1 MVGDD
6 PLFAEVRAIVE
17 KIAAPRIP
25 SQVGWDTRL
34 TEDFWL
40 DSVEMLEVVIACETK
55 LGVAFDERSDFDGDA
70 LATLGS
76 LTELIRSKLDSQKQA
91 Q

>member
-1 MVGDD
+1 VVGDD

-17 KIAAPRIP
+17 KFASPRIP

-40 DSVEMLEVVIACETK
+40 DSVEMLEIVILCETT
-55 LGVAFDERSDFDGDA
+55 LGVAFDERSDFDGEA
-70 LATLGS
+70 LSTLGS
-76 LTELIRSKLDSQKQA
+76 LTALIRSKLDAQKQA

>member
-1 MVGDD
+1 MVADD
-6 PLFAEVRAIVE
+6 LLFAEVRAIVE

-40 DSVEMLEVVIACETK
+40 DSVEMLE
-55 LGVAFDERSDFDGDA
+55 
-70 LATLGS
+70 
-76 LTELIRSKLDSQKQA
+76 
-91 Q
+91 